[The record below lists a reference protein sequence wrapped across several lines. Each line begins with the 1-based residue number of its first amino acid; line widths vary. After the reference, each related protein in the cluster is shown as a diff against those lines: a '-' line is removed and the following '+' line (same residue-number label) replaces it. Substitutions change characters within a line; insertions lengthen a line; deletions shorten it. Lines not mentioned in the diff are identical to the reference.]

1 MAYLSLEA
9 TGYAVDFLTQLRMF
23 LQRVDRGGVPE
34 LAGPRV
40 LTEPVV
46 RRFFLE
52 AIDERQRAEATRAVR
67 EDDTEIPGIQ
77 GWDVAEWFS
86 HWMRPEHL
94 SEVGRQLEIALR
106 AGIGHDADPRG
117 LEALSRRVVRRIHL
131 LEAADGADVT
141 ALEIERISGW
151 CLSNLGVDPASGT
164 DAQLDTY
171 ARDTRLVR
179 GFGTKARVT
188 PLGEVWRSL
197 PVADSVRWLL
207 CLEMM
212 EPGKVDRARY
222 ISVALLAH
230 MIDDDGFPISE
241 GDPSTV
247 WPFNTVAFDRLRQL
261 GVISLRWGAQRG
273 YRIHREFRDFVEELV
288 EGRRSPLSLLAETL
302 LAEERG
308 LVGGH
313 APVAVA
319 ESRAG
324 EIQAQH
330 ARMVL
335 HEVRNA
341 LVPMRSALTQLS
353 RTLEREPAAEGW
365 QTPRDRIAAGIDRLF
380 RFASD
385 LEQVAELGASPP
397 TMVGLEG
404 VIRDALA
411 SLNGGI
417 ADQTRL
423 ALDAQL
429 PPVFGHRERLTLVFV
444 NLLRNALQNHP
455 QARPQL
461 LLAATLTPLRDA
473 VEVTVDDD
481 GPGVPEA
488 HRASVFQRGFS
499 LRPGGSGQGL
509 ALVREVIEDQMRG
522 AVHCGDS
529 PLGGARFSLRIPV
542 TNKVQP

>member
-1 MAYLSLEA
+1 MKSDVISEA
-9 TGYAVDFLTQLRMF
+9 Q
-23 LQRVDRGGVPE
+23 
-34 LAGPRV
+34 
-40 LTEPVV
+40 PVSFV
-46 RRFFLE
+46 
-52 AIDERQRAEATRAVR
+52 
-67 EDDTEIPGIQ
+67 
-77 GWDVAEWFS
+77 
-86 HWMRPEHL
+86 
-94 SEVGRQLEIALR
+94 
-106 AGIGHDADPRG
+106 RG
-117 LEALSRRVVRRIHL
+117 LI
-131 LEAADGADVT
+131 DV
-141 ALEIERISGW
+141 LMPKG
-151 CLSNLGVDPASGT
+151 
-164 DAQLDTY
+164 
-171 ARDTRLVR
+171 
-179 GFGTKARVT
+179 
-188 PLGEVWRSL
+188 
-197 PVADSVRWLL
+197 
-207 CLEMM
+207 
-212 EPGKVDRARY
+212 
-222 ISVALLAH
+222 
-230 MIDDDGFPISE
+230 
-241 GDPSTV
+241 
-247 WPFNTVAFDRLRQL
+247 WPFNTEAFERLLAL
-261 GVISLRWGAQRG
+261 GVLTPRPGSAWGYALQPTYRAQ
-273 YRIHREFRDFVEELV
+273 VEELV

-461 LLAATLTPLRDA
+461 LLAATLTPPRDA